1 MKEMHCT
8 CIRGAFVA
16 FWELWISEIRR
27 TVCFLS
33 PSASS
38 WAHVFGV
45 CRASASRL
53 RTPCLCV
60 PVLVSFQCLLLRLSL
75 VESTGNVLPCHI
87 WSRVLLS
94 GCLKFWP
101 ELCIVSPSVTI
112 SPLCP
117 CPLEMQT
124 GCCRLRSSAW
134 LFEVLNGGPDLSWSS
149 MIQIL

>member
-8 CIRGAFVA
+8 CIRGAVA

-45 CRASASRL
+45 CHMSASRL
-53 RTPCLCV
+53 RTPCLCHSSV
-60 PVLVSFQCLLLRLSL
+60 CCCDSVWSKAQVMCYDVTSGLGCFCQVVWSSGLSSVSF
-75 VESTGNVLPCHI
+75 LPQWLFH
-87 WSRVLLS
+87 L
-94 GCLKFWP
+94 WP
-101 ELCIVSPSVTI
+101 V
-112 SPLCP
+112 
-117 CPLEMQT
+117 EMQT

-134 LFEVLNGGPDLSWSS
+134 PFEVLNGGPDLGWSS